1 MVPRPEQQQQP
12 AAARAVSDQG
22 ASRAENALS
31 TKVHR
36 EFMGSI
42 QRTAADD
49 WGVTIGDLSVDN
61 IVISNKDLAAD
72 LERRAVIT
80 VQTDTARA
88 NAENAKLVNLIEA
101 ETLAQKRT
109 LEARADTAKV
119 VAEAKANA
127 EVVRATA
134 EAEAEAAQI
143 VAEGNAQSLRIMSAA
158 EAEAR
163 VTKARAERTATEL
176 EAEGA
181 EKLGENALKV
191 RQWDVQGRMVKDM
204 YEHQR
209 TFVDTQQMPTMAQ
222 MLSMQVASS
231 MGGVLGVGA
240 AAAPAPA
247 APPERRV

>member
-1 MVPRPEQQQQP
+1 
-12 AAARAVSDQG
+12 
-22 ASRAENALS
+22 
-31 TKVHR
+31 
-36 EFMGSI
+36 MGSI
-42 QRTAADD
+42 QRTASDD

-88 NAENAKLVNLIEA
+88 NAENAKVVNLIEA
-101 ETLAQKRT
+101 EALCQKRT
-109 LEARADTAKV
+109 LEARADTAKM
-119 VAEAKANA
+119 VAESKANA
-127 EVVRATA
+127 EVLRATA
-134 EAEAEAAQI
+134 EAEAESTQI
-143 VAEGNAQSLRIMSAA
+143 VAEGKAASLRIMSAA

-163 VTKARAERTATEL
+163 VTQARAERTATEL

-191 RQWDVQGRMVKDM
+191 RQWHVQARMVKDM

-231 MGGVLGVGA
+231 IGGVLGA
-240 AAAPAPA
+240 ASGSAAPA
-247 APPERRV
+247 APPAETRA